1 MRRHLLLIITFA
13 ILLPALAVLLV
24 SGFGLM
30 QHEWAME
37 SVARSYVQDMAENVA
52 SRLAG
57 ADTRKWGSEQSG
69 GHLATEYTH
78 RAGSGD

>member
-57 ADTRKWGSEQSG
+57 ADTRKWWS
-69 GHLATEYTH
+69 
-78 RAGSGD
+78 